1 MNQFL
6 NIFLFSF
13 IVILSVFAVNRC
25 NEWPKLNSAIKLD
38 AKVEARV
45 AKLLKKMSL
54 ADKVGQMVQAE
65 IKFVTPDEAKEYRL
79 GSILNGGGSFP
90 NDNKYSKISDWVA
103 IADSYYNASMDTT
116 NGGIAIPILWGT
128 DAVHGHN
135 NVIGATIF
143 PHNIGLGAANNTS
156 LVEDIAKATAKE
168 VLATGI
174 DWVFAPTVAVV
185 RDDRWG
191 RTYESYSERP
201 EIVKKYAEHMVKGLQ
216 GKNQNI
222 FSKDHLISTVKHF
235 IGDGGTVGGIDQGD
249 NVSSEEELL
258 KIHGQGYISGLNA
271 GAQTVMASFNSWK
284 GEKLHSNK
292 YLLTEVLKNKM
303 GFDGF
308 VIGDWNG
315 HGQVDGCTNNSCAQA
330 INAGVDMFMAPE
342 DWKQLI
348 VNTLSQVKNGE
359 ISMDRIN
366 DAVTRILRVKVRA
379 GLFEL
384 GAPSTRKHAG
394 NEKIVGSEEH
404 RKIARQAV
412 RESLV
417 LLKNKNNILPLTA
430 NSNIIV
436 SGSGAN
442 NIGQQSGGWSITWQ
456 GTGNENSDFPGATS
470 IYDGIASAV
479 KSAGGNAQLSP
490 TGNFNTPPD
499 VAIVVFGETPYA
511 EGQGDITNLNYSGT
525 FPNDLKLLKKFK
537 SLGIPVVSVFITGR
551 PLWTNPELN
560 TSDAFVIAW
569 LPGTEGVGIADVLI
583 GDKSGNPKFDFKGRL
598 SFSWPANAVQTTV
611 NVGDQDYQPL
621 FRYGFG
627 LSYTDSDSLGDDLDE
642 SPYPNGTQPTPNK
655 KVSVFSG
662 RTIAP
667 FKNYVGDFKNWKHR
681 IDGGAGESLG
691 GVVNVIAVDKDV
703 QEDARQITFNG
714 ESEANYYFQSNSSI
728 NITHYLKTDGVL
740 SLDLRVD
747 EHPTGHVDFLMG
759 LSKKNLTDYLSASS
773 LQVWKNLTISMKCF
787 SKLGTDFNKLDMPL
801 SIATNGALKVS
812 IANVKIIS
820 KPKSEAIIKCN

>member
-1 MNQFL
+1 LNQFL

-284 GEKLHSNK
+284 GEKLHGNK
-292 YLLTEVLKNKM
+292 YLLTEVLKNQM

>member
-284 GEKLHSNK
+284 GEKLHGNK
-292 YLLTEVLKNKM
+292 YLLTEVLKNQM

>member
-284 GEKLHSNK
+284 GEKLHGNK
-292 YLLTEVLKNKM
+292 YLLTEVLKNQM

-348 VNTLSQVKNGE
+348 ENTLSQVKSGE

>member
-348 VNTLSQVKNGE
+348 ENTLSQVKSGE

>member
-1 MNQFL
+1 LNQFL

-348 VNTLSQVKNGE
+348 ENTLSQVKSGE

>member
-1 MNQFL
+1 LNQFL

-284 GEKLHSNK
+284 GEKLHGNK
-292 YLLTEVLKNKM
+292 YLLTEVLKNQM

-348 VNTLSQVKNGE
+348 ENTLSQVKSGE